1 MAKNI
6 INEDLIEGLAFAGGY
21 LGTAC
26 DDKQNSFKDLLHA
39 IVANVFNDEDIKSMP
54 EAEVQKKIDL
64 TIQTLEN
71 IAKSCIDEEN
81 MVIHY
86 DEAKLAKMIKENGLE
101 YVDHPIAGII
111 YYVALKMGYD
121 FAPEHQ
127 DFCSKGRFELK
138 RANKNQPLNIDL
150 KLVKCQ
156 PMTDKKMAISII
168 LTVSEDNDRY
178 IEEGKICKVDQYAL
192 IKQNEEL
199 AKLMSDIILAPS
211 IEKKAT
217 LIAEDKNI
225 ETVAAEIFP
234 SMCGNKEGKTK

>member
-26 DDKQNSFKDLLHA
+26 DGKQKSFQDLLHA

-86 DEAKLAKMIKENGLE
+86 DEAKLAKMIKEK
-101 YVDHPIAGII
+101 YPD
-111 YYVALKMGYD
+111 
-121 FAPEHQ
+121 
-127 DFCSKGRFELK
+127 C
-138 RANKNQPLNIDL
+138 
-150 KLVKCQ
+150 
-156 PMTDKKMAISII
+156 SII
-168 LTVSEDNDRY
+168 FGGHQVNRE
-178 IEEGKICKVDQYAL
+178 
-192 IKQNEEL
+192 
-199 AKLMSDIILAPS
+199 SDILKTDYIDYCLFG
-211 IEKKAT
+211 EG
-217 LIAEDKNI
+217 E
-225 ETVAAEIFP
+225 ETAV
-234 SMCGNKEGKTK
+234 ML